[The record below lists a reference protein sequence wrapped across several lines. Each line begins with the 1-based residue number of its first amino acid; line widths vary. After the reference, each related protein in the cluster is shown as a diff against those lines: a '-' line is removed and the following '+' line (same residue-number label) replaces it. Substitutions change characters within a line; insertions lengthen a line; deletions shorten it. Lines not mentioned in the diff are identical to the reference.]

1 MYWGGEVNVA
11 YHIICTCGFYRQCCL
26 PLREDLDGYVPE
38 AHNNTHEEQQARQAQ
53 QAQQAGWSVEAL
65 FRLCKK
71 RAPATMRQGRLGGGP
86 AS

>member
-53 QAQQAGWSVEAL
+53 QA
-65 FRLCKK
+65 
-71 RAPATMRQGRLGGGP
+71 
-86 AS
+86 